1 MLAGLDGPDARENPI
16 SGTWT
21 MNYVN
26 LKSDI

>member
-1 MLAGLDGPDARENPI
+1 MLAGLDGPDPV

-21 MNYVN
+21 MNYVDYAN